1 MVKQFL
7 RGLFHS
13 NTMDIFDLIE
23 KIGELIDLFG
33 VLVILLGAVGT
44 TAAYVRRFI
53 QQVPAH
59 ESYRKYRHGLARV
72 ILLGLEFLIA
82 GDIIRSVAGEPTF
95 ASIGVLGLIVLIR
108 SFLGIEFEMEVN
120 GRWPWQPA
128 PRRRKR

>member
-7 RGLFHS
+7 PVHFSPL
-13 NTMDIFDLIE
+13 TMDIFDLIE

-33 VLVILLGAVGT
+33 VLVILLGAIGA
-44 TAAYVRRFI
+44 TAAYVYRF
-53 QQVPAH
+53 VKRAPVH

-82 GDIIRSVAGEPTF
+82 GDIIRTVAGEPTF

-128 PRRRKR
+128 RRSGKK